1 MVWNRDGAAIVPG
14 MEARVSGRGY
24 WTWALKSKWMMARQ
38 QRSRHAF
45 KGERNEQAERCESI
59 PSLESSDWLPVAAAQ
74 ATQGR
79 VPGWKR
85 VVKGSAP

>member
-1 MVWNRDGAAIVPG
+1 MDDGQAAGWNMP
-14 MEARVSGRGY
+14 
-24 WTWALKSKWMMARQ
+24 
-38 QRSRHAF
+38 SR
-45 KGERNEQAERCESI
+45 EESEQAERCESI
-59 PSLESSDWLPVAAAQ
+59 PSLESGDWLPVAAAQ